1 MPAPLPPPQLDL
13 RQRFGAMRNLPPFLR
28 EIWAS
33 SPWLTSAS
41 LGLRL
46 VRALMPVATLYV
58 GKLIIDEAVR
68 LVGAHVPHD
77 TLSAAWQSGELS
89 HLVQLLLLE
98 FALAIASETSSRP
111 FASNANPNGT
121 APADGCTIGPVAM
134 PALSTT
140 YVLIMFVIFSVTTS
154 TRPSGENCT

>member
-1 MPAPLPPPQLDL
+1 MPSPIPPPQLDL

-33 SPWLTSAS
+33 SPWLTTAS
-41 LGLRL
+41 LALRL

-77 TLSAAWQSGELS
+77 TLATAWQSGELS

-98 FALAIASETSSRP
+98 FGLAIASDLFGRAVAYVDSVLSEKFSNE
-111 FASNANPNGT
+111 ASCWCRSWDVFQQN
-121 APADGCTIGPVAM
+121 IR
-134 PALSTT
+134 ALSK
-140 YVLIMFVIFSVTTS
+140 L
-154 TRPSGENCT
+154 RDNR